1 MGFRDQVVAERAQ
14 REGLLAELAGLR
26 ARAEAAEAENA
37 QLREELDGALQGA
50 SEEAR
55 LRGDAWFGIGQIL
68 LPITG
73 LLGVVL
79 AVLVWINGMEGAFYG
94 HLDLSVAGLG
104 RFLEQLDEWATVL
117 AAAAFLISL
126 GLTVASPVAALGV
139 LRRRKWG
146 WHLAVLTFLVWT
158 LAWPPVGLLG
168 LYAFCR
174 RPVRRAFLG
183 LAWHEVD

>member
-1 MGFRDQVVAERAQ
+1 MVSFQPTLNQFIRARQQEYPEAVGDFSQVMNAIA
-14 REGLLAELAGLR
+14 LAGKLIS
-26 ARAEAAEAENA
+26 
-37 QLREELDGALQGA
+37 REINLAGIVDATGYTGRMNVQG
-50 SEEAR
+50 EE
-55 LRGDAWFGIGQIL
+55 
-68 LPITG
+68 
-73 LLGVVL
+73 
-79 AVLVWINGMEGAFYG
+79 
-94 HLDLSVAGLG
+94 VAK
-104 RFLEQLDEWATVL
+104 LDEWATVL